1 MSFKVKKVPIDFAV
15 SSNERVIRIL
25 HFKMTGTCRGD
36 DNIEYT
42 DICTLADH
50 QLIVEVPEFVLL
62 SKRWKYTASLVEVLT
77 RMKVPIVEQPLII
90 DKVFTEVERAD
101 NPQCAIAC
109 LIKDITLFCKTVKMA
124 YRSEC
129 FEEVRIDSLEDTERQ
144 KQCVICR
151 ESLDHVE
158 DIEEGIDR
166 SRLVRLPCSHLYH
179 GDCLSK
185 WLPMSPLCPLC
196 RYALPVVEQT
206 AEPSWPQ
213 LHWPMLL
220 TASAGGI
227 LTVILV
233 CRLLKNTQV

>member
-1 MSFKVKKVPIDFAV
+1 
-15 SSNERVIRIL
+15 
-25 HFKMTGTCRGD
+25 
-36 DNIEYT
+36 
-42 DICTLADH
+42 
-50 QLIVEVPEFVLL
+50 
-62 SKRWKYTASLVEVLT
+62 
-77 RMKVPIVEQPLII
+77 MKVPIVEQPLII

-109 LIKDITLFCKTVKMA
+109 LIKDFTLFCQTVTMA

-151 ESLDHVE
+151 ESRDHVE

-166 SRLVRLPCSHLYH
+166 SRLT
-179 GDCLSK
+179 
-185 WLPMSPLCPLC
+185 M
-196 RYALPVVEQT
+196 PVVEQT

-227 LTVILV
+227 LTAILMEE
-233 CRLLKNTQV
+233 